1 MLIVEMKSMSD
12 SRHRRSIRLKGYDYT
27 LPGAYFVTLVT
38 QRRECLFG
46 EITGGEMHLNMAGE
60 IARQEWFRTAELRDN
75 VRLNPDEFVVMPN
88 HVHGVI
94 WIVEVDDIIG
104 ARLGARVGAQCRC
117 APTIMNA
124 TSHDRPN
131 VPPHGLGAIVR
142 AYKSAVTYRVNAMR
156 ETRGMPLWQRNYYE
170 HIIRNEAEL
179 GRIQAYI
186 QNNPIQWEADQLHL
200 TAAPNPFNQ

>member
-1 MLIVEMKSMSD
+1 MPD

-27 LPGAYFVTLVT
+27 SPGAYFVTLVT
-38 QRRECLFG
+38 RMRECLFG

-60 IARQEWFRTAELRDN
+60 IAREEWFKTAELRDN

-88 HVHGVI
+88 HVHGII
-94 WIVEVDDIIG
+94 WIVEVDDIVG
-104 ARLGARVGAQCRC
+104 ACDGARVVGAQRRC
-117 APTIMNA
+117 APTKTA
-124 TSHDRPN
+124 PN
-131 VPPHGLGAIVR
+131 IPPHGLGAIVR
-142 AYKSAVTYRVNAMR
+142 GYKSAVTYRVNTMR
-156 ETRGMPLWQRNYYE
+156 EIRGMPLWQRNYYE

-186 QNNPIQWEADQLHL
+186 QNNPIQWDADKLHP